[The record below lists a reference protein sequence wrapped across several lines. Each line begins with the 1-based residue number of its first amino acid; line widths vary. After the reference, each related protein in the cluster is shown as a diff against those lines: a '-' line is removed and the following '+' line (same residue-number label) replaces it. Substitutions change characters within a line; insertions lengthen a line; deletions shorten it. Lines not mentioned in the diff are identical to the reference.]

1 MLLPFLLLL
10 CSIAS
15 HLLFGVGAWRCR
27 YVVVLFFRGGDRE
40 KAPPRLHTSD
50 LPVGVCGSAYLP
62 AACMSGFSGLRSI
75 PASGLPDRVFEST
88 LKNLSYTGAS
98 NAQRTAVPNVI
109 AERWCV
115 SQKCRST
122 RILQLNVLGLALGE
136 WQ

>member
-1 MLLPFLLLL
+1 MLLPFVAAFYSFAFAVRRRGMALPL
-10 CSIAS
+10 CRSA
-15 HLLFGVGAWRCR
+15 
-27 YVVVLFFRGGDRE
+27 FFRGGDRE

-62 AACMSGFSGLRSI
+62 AACMSGFSGLRTI

-109 AERWCV
+109 AERWCI